1 MRNAQF
7 NLRIFLYIQQ
17 QSIVFFWKGLSFA
30 WKVPPKYRKTITGL
44 WLNLSLVKI
53 LFSHVFSFPL
63 MSDEQNKTEKKNKI
77 RDCWRV
83 NFLCHFLDCDCFS
96 SYRNTI
102 FSFSVKYAC
111 FFRRKMWYFPP
122 WTWLEHET

>member
-17 QSIVFFWKGLSFA
+17 QSIVFLKGSQFCMGSST
-30 WKVPPKYRKTITGL
+30 KIPKNNCWVMTKFVFGKNT
-44 WLNLSLVKI
+44 
-53 LFSHVFSFPL
+53 FSHVFSFPL